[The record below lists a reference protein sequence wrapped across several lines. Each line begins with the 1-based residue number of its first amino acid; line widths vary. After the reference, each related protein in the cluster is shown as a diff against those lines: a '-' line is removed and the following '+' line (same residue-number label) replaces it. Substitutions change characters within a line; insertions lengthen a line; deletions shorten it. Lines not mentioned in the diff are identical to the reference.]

1 MTAVVHSDSNDEE
14 ETNTMSAEQDGVP
27 LEQTGQSD
35 ENTMVTQVSL
45 PTDDVAKKNASSQ
58 VSLNKFYF
66 QGFNGASYILY
77 IKQGYTRR
85 SQEDVED
92 IVMSN

>member
-35 ENTMVTQVSL
+35 EDTMVTQVSL
-45 PTDDVAKKNASSQ
+45 PTDDVAKKMPVAK
-58 VSLNKFYF
+58 SLSISFTFKDLTGPRTYYISNK
-66 QGFNGASYILY
+66 A
-77 IKQGYTRR
+77 TP
-85 SQEDVED
+85 EDLRK
-92 IVMSN
+92 M